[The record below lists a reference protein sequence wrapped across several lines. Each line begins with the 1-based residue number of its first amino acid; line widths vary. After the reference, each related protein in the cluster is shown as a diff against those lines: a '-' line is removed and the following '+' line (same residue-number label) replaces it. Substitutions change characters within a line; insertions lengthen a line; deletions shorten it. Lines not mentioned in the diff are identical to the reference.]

1 MLRTSFGFHTITISL
16 PVFDATTLFQDFVRY
31 YKATGSIT
39 MYKENSYNTH
49 INYKPLGIDSPLP
62 LKLTIYYNEY
72 RGISWKLRSTSY
84 SDKGGRYILDATI
97 NPKFLSGIEDYV
109 TAATYDDME
118 KAIANFNQEAA
129 RISPLLESFE
139 DYSLTRVD
147 YCINFYINELVKGCT
162 SEQIMNLIQRSN
174 IPYKFK
180 QWTEYDKKAHRSK
193 SKCNSFYLKNSSVN
207 INCYD
212 KHSQLLERSFKNE
225 EKGYTPVPSTTLDSA
240 NGIIRF
246 EIQCKYHKTY
256 TMSHAPAIE
265 GNHDKNPYET
275 LLSPEYCWDVI
286 CNYYNKIIGR
296 GNWYTLSRA
305 VKSVESNNFN
315 RQKEKRLIDALQL
328 VNQCRSVAKAKEA
341 YRSDELESFKRTLID
356 ISHLGINPVTIPKE
370 WGINEIPN
378 LIEKYIELK
387 YMDKLDE
394 DFTNSI
400 LNELSKKKRR

>member
-1 MLRTSFGFHTITISL
+1 VSSERLYLSYRRYFSD
-16 PVFDATTLFQDFVRY
+16 VFSED
-31 YKATGSIT
+31 
-39 MYKENSYNTH
+39 TH

-109 TAATYDDME
+109 TAATYGDIE

-129 RISPLLESFE
+129 RISPLLGSFE
-139 DYSLTRVD
+139 DYRLNRVD
-147 YCINFYINELVKGCT
+147 YCINFYINELVNGCT
-162 SEQIMNLIQRSN
+162 SEQIINLIRRSN
-174 IPYKFK
+174 VPHQFAE
-180 QWTEYDKKAHRSK
+180 WTEYDAKSHRTK
-193 SKCNSFYLKNSSVN
+193 SKRNSFYLKNSSVN

-212 KHSQLLERSFKNE
+212 KHSQLLERSYKNE
-225 EKGYTPVPSTTLDSA
+225 ESGYTPIPSTTLDSA

-246 EIQCKYHKTY
+246 EVQCKYHKTH
-256 TMSHAPAIE
+256 TMTHKAIIA
-265 GNHDKNPYET
+265 GNHDKNTYKI
-275 LLSPEYCWDVI
+275 LLSPEYCWEVI

-305 VKSVESNNFN
+305 TKLVESYNFN
-315 RQKEKRLIDALQL
+315 RQKEKRLIDALQF
-328 VNQCRSVAKAKEA
+328 VNQCRGIAKAKEA
-341 YRSDELESFKRTLID
+341 YSGDDLKSFKRTLKDLSSI
-356 ISHLGINPVTIPKE
+356 GINPVTIPKE

-387 YMDKLDE
+387 YMDKLE
-394 DFTNSI
+394 ENFTNSI
-400 LNELSKKKRR
+400 LNKSLKKKHW